1 LRAEH
6 SEIDSFVKRISHLKP
21 RHWLGYFFSGS
32 TTVFDEP
39 SGADC
44 MPGGVS
50 PCGVEA
56 GAPLVVVVIGAG
68 PALRLQLTLGLG
80 RHRAAGAVLR
90 FVRVFGIGLGL
101 RRMPRRS

>member
-39 SGADC
+39 SGYARHIRRGDDK
-44 MPGGVS
+44 GRAS
-50 PCGVEA
+50 R
-56 GAPLVVVVIGAG
+56 IGAWFW
-68 PALRLQLTLGLG
+68 PANKLADLGTG
-80 RHRAAGAVLR
+80 MDRRPESFSGACFCGAVEHTAE
-90 FVRVFGIGLGL
+90 FDWA
-101 RRMPRRS
+101 